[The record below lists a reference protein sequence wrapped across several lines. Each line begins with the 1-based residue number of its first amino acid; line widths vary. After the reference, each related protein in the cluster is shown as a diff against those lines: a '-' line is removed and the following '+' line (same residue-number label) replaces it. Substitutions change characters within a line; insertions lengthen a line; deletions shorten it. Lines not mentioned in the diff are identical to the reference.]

1 MAIYRQQRTE
11 IPSQELTIHPMS
23 SFLACDTLTAAWQ
36 FPYYHVDAFTGKLF
50 AGNPAGGLHPFRL
63 SRG

>member
-1 MAIYRQQRTE
+1 MAIPVLQ
-11 IPSQELTIHPMS
+11 
-23 SFLACDTLTAAWQ
+23 
-36 FPYYHVDAFTGKLF
+36 VDVFTSKLF